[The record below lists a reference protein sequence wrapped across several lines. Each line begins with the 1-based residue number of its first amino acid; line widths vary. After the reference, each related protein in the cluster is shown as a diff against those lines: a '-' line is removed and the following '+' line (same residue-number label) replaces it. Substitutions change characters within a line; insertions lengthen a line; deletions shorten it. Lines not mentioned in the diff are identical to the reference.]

1 MDMFKAACVG
11 IAHGKNDMELAKDLV
26 EHLQQTKFAFLQ
38 IRKGGNMVEKTVK
51 QIIEENKGKEVH
63 LLDEYG
69 VWGELPLTENNL
81 KQTPNAVEINDWVV
95 RIYIG

>member
-1 MDMFKAACVG
+1 ME
-11 IAHGKNDMELAKDLV
+11 KNIGVYEIV
-26 EHLQQTKFAFLQ
+26 FLQ
-38 IRKGGNMVEKTVK
+38 IRKEGNMVEKTVK

-81 KQTPNAVEINDWVV
+81 KQTVNAVEINDWVV

>member
-1 MDMFKAACVG
+1 
-11 IAHGKNDMELAKDLV
+11 
-26 EHLQQTKFAFLQ
+26 
-38 IRKGGNMVEKTVK
+38 MVEKTVK

-81 KQTPNAVEINDWVV
+81 KQTVNAVEINDLVV